1 VSVDDNVA
9 LVRRFYEEVYNRR
22 NVAFA
27 DEAHAAGYRY
37 HDTTNP
43 DEVVDHA
50 TFMARNA
57 GFAAAFPDRRV
68 DIDDAFGAGDRAVAR
83 ATLHATHTGKLGDI
97 PPTGKPVRLTST
109 IIYRFEDN
117 KIAEEWE
124 IFDALG
130 MYRQLGVAPPGEG

>member
-1 VSVDDNVA
+1 MSVDDNIA
-9 LVRRFYEEVYNRR
+9 LVRRLYDEVYNRA

-27 DEAHAAGYRY
+27 AEAHAPGYRD

-50 TFMARNA
+50 TFMERNA

-68 DIDDAFGAGDRAVAR
+68 DIDDTFGGDDRVAAR

-97 PPTGKPVRLTST
+97 PPTGKPVRVSST
-109 IIYRFEDN
+109 IIYRFDRG
-117 KIAEEWE
+117 KVAEEWE
-124 IFDALG
+124 IFDVLG
-130 MYRQLGVAPPGEG
+130 MYRQLGVPPP

>member
-1 VSVDDNVA
+1 VGVDDNVA
-9 LVRRFYEEVYNRR
+9 LVRRFYDEVYNRS
-22 NVAFA
+22 NGSFA

-57 GFAAAFPDRRV
+57 GFAAAFPNRRV
-68 DIDDAFGAGDRAVAR
+68 DIDDSFGAGDRVVAR
-83 ATLHATHTGKLGDI
+83 ATLHATHTGNLGDV
-97 PPTGKPVRLTST
+97 PPTGKAVRLTST

-124 IFDALG
+124 IFDVLG
-130 MYRQLGVAPPGEG
+130 MYRQLGVAPPG

>member
-1 VSVDDNVA
+1 MSVDDNVA
-9 LVRRFYEEVYNRR
+9 LVRHFYDEVYNRG

-27 DEAHAAGYRY
+27 DEAHADGYRY

-68 DIDDAFGAGDRAVAR
+68 DIDDAFGARDRVVAR

-97 PPTGKPVRLTST
+97 PPTGRPVRLAST
-109 IIYRFEDN
+109 IIYRFEAD

-130 MYRQLGVAPPGEG
+130 MYRQLGVAPPA

>member
-1 VSVDDNVA
+1 MVGVNDNVA
-9 LVRRFYEEVYNRR
+9 LVRRFYDEVYNHGE
-22 NVAFA
+22 VAFA
-27 DEAHAAGYRY
+27 DEAHAPDYRY

-68 DIDDAFGAGDRAVAR
+68 DIDDIFGAGDRAVAR
-83 ATLHATHTGKLGDI
+83 ATLHATQTGNLGDI
-97 PPTGKPVRLTST
+97 GPTGKPVRLTST
-109 IIYRFEDN
+109 IIYRFEGN

-130 MYRQLGVAPPGEG
+130 MYRQLGVAPPG